1 MHFFQKSLI
10 VLTRTVLQNAK
21 QGAVGWDLRKLK
33 ARGERKGLLSKSWG
47 TLEHAMIHM
56 MLHAAIAAIAC
67 FLLCLRF
74 FLEAFLRYPQ
84 LGAPGTLEAR
94 GAPRWLV
101 RTGRRL

>member
-33 ARGERKGLLSKSWG
+33 A
-47 TLEHAMIHM
+47 
-56 MLHAAIAAIAC
+56 
-67 FLLCLRF
+67 
-74 FLEAFLRYPQ
+74 FLRYPP

-101 RTGRRL
+101 RKLEIALTSTCSVWKEGTRRALAVQCLAGT